1 MSKQYYFFGTRTTFI
16 KAAPKS
22 FCRVNGALQSRNSCF
37 LCRTYSKIIFW
48 TIFTENKTRVNMT
61 IFRQKCFS
69 TIFRYFYSL
78 KMLVSSVEQIQRL
91 FYSLFFGEIQPQKNR
106 FLIFWIKKNAF
117 KTERVKFE
125 KRPKTGKFAK
135 GLVHGFCQKIVIFL
149 MRNFLKKLAT
159 KEGFLIFWIKKNV
172 F

>member
-1 MSKQYYFFGTRTTFI
+1 MSNQYYFFGTRTTFI

-91 FYSLFFGEIQPQKNR
+91 FYRLFFGEIQPQKKSLFDILDKKECFLDQKSKVRKKTKNSKICKGVSPWFLSKNR
-106 FLIFWIKKNAF
+106 HFSHA
-117 KTERVKFE
+117 
-125 KRPKTGKFAK
+125 
-135 GLVHGFCQKIVIFL
+135 
-149 MRNFLKKLAT
+149 
-159 KEGFLIFWIKKNV
+159 
-172 F
+172 